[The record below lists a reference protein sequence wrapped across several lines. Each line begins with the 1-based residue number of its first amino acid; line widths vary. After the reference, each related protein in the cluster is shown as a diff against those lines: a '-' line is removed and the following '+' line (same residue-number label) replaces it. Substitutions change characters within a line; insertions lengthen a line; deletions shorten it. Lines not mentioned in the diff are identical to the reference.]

1 MNRHVNAIAGRLSLR
16 APQRRSLEILDRLTE
31 IAPPTKTPDLS
42 AMLEAIR
49 SEFPTVTDFERE
61 CASLCFAL
69 ATGVGKT
76 RLMGAFIAYLH
87 LAHGVNNFFV
97 MAPNL
102 TIYKKL
108 IADFTP
114 NTPKYVFKGISEF
127 ATEAPE
133 IITGDDYEAKAGTLF
148 DQVLRCKINIF
159 NISKINSEVR
169 GGKSPRIKR
178 LSEYIGESYFAYLAG
193 LPDLVLIM
201 DESHRYRAS
210 AGVRAINE
218 LKPILGLELTA
229 TPMVEGP
236 GGAVPFKN
244 VIVDYPLGR
253 AMADGFVK
261 VPAVVTRKD
270 FDPKGMSAESIERLK
285 LEDGVRMHEQTK
297 VLLETYARETGA
309 KIVKPFVLIIA
320 RDTTHA
326 KQLLDLIQSPEF
338 FEGRYQQKVIQ
349 VDSSRTG
356 AEEDEMVERLLKV
369 EDNDEPTEIVIHVN
383 MLKEGW
389 DVTNLYTIIPLRA
402 ANAKILIE
410 QSIGR
415 GLRLPYGRRTGV
427 AAVDRL
433 SIIAH
438 DKFQEI
444 VDEAKKPGSAI
455 KLQQIILGETETLTA
470 TATVVADSNLKS
482 QLGIVPH
489 HPSASTV
496 DAGKAISPAFA
507 NPAEQRI
514 AQLALE
520 VVERF
525 QARPKIVPILSYI
538 ATAEVQ
544 SCMLNDLENLVMP
557 VQQEMDGIIAKPD
570 LAAILQKTTGL
581 VLANSISIP
590 RILVVPKGD
599 VRSWF
604 EPFTLDLKTLNYPA
618 PAKDIWVQNLHTGLG
633 ESVTV
638 GNQGYK
644 EPRLEDYV
652 VAGLVDYDDVDYA
665 TNAEL
670 LYDLA
675 SKTVK
680 HFKAYL
686 PEQEVWQV
694 LHHHQK
700 DIARFIHAEMQKHY
714 REETGGFDVV
724 VSIGSMP
731 LKPCAFNTN
740 VSDDWLHYSVC
751 PDDKSNMARYLFTGF
766 SKCLYPV
773 QRFHSDSER
782 RLAVILERE
791 AEKWFK
797 PAKGQV
803 QIVYRSGTEQ
813 AEYIPDFVAETADW
827 IYLLEVKGSF
837 QVSDETVLIKRDA
850 ATLWCSRASSHNAEY
865 GGKPWKYLIVPHD
878 IITDNR
884 TLEGLEKLA
893 SS

>member
-1 MNRHVNAIAGRLSLR
+1 MPCLS
-16 APQRRSLEILDRLTE
+16 
-31 IAPPTKTPDLS
+31 K
-42 AMLEAIR
+42 
-49 SEFPTVTDFERE
+49 
-61 CASLCFAL
+61 
-69 ATGVGKT
+69 
-76 RLMGAFIAYLH
+76 
-87 LAHGVNNFFV
+87 
-97 MAPNL
+97 
-102 TIYKKL
+102 
-108 IADFTP
+108 
-114 NTPKYVFKGISEF
+114 
-127 ATEAPE
+127 
-133 IITGDDYEAKAGTLF
+133 
-148 DQVLRCKINIF
+148 
-159 NISKINSEVR
+159 
-169 GGKSPRIKR
+169 
-178 LSEYIGESYFAYLAG
+178 
-193 LPDLVLIM
+193 
-201 DESHRYRAS
+201 
-210 AGVRAINE
+210 
-218 LKPILGLELTA
+218 
-229 TPMVEGP
+229 
-236 GGAVPFKN
+236 
-244 VIVDYPLGR
+244 
-253 AMADGFVK
+253 
-261 VPAVVTRKD
+261 
-270 FDPKGMSAESIERLK
+270 
-285 LEDGVRMHEQTK
+285 
-297 VLLETYARETGA
+297 
-309 KIVKPFVLIIA
+309 
-320 RDTTHA
+320 
-326 KQLLDLIQSPEF
+326 
-338 FEGRYQQKVIQ
+338 
-349 VDSSRTG
+349 
-356 AEEDEMVERLLKV
+356 RLLKV

-455 KLQQIILGETETLTA
+455 KLQQIILGETEALTA

-525 QARPKIVPILSYI
+525 QVRPKIVPILSYI

-544 SCMLNDLENLVMP
+544 SCMLNDLE
-557 VQQEMDGIIAKPD
+557 
-570 LAAILQKTTGL
+570 
-581 VLANSISIP
+581 
-590 RILVVPKGD
+590 
-599 VRSWF
+599 
-604 EPFTLDLKTLNYPA
+604 
-618 PAKDIWVQNLHTGLG
+618 
-633 ESVTV
+633 
-638 GNQGYK
+638 
-644 EPRLEDYV
+644 
-652 VAGLVDYDDVDYA
+652 
-665 TNAEL
+665 
-670 LYDLA
+670 
-675 SKTVK
+675 
-680 HFKAYL
+680 
-686 PEQEVWQV
+686 
-694 LHHHQK
+694 
-700 DIARFIHAEMQKHY
+700 
-714 REETGGFDVV
+714 
-724 VSIGSMP
+724 
-731 LKPCAFNTN
+731 
-740 VSDDWLHYSVC
+740 
-751 PDDKSNMARYLFTGF
+751 
-766 SKCLYPV
+766 KCLYPV

-797 PAKGQV
+797 PAKGQF
-803 QIVYRSGTEQ
+803 QILYRSGTEQ